1 MIIMRPYLESFFGS
15 SASPIYMLDANF
27 IHFEYHELRMLKN
40 FHTDPIPAALAIT
53 LDGLFH
59 ERARR
64 TPEGLAYRY
73 FNESQGIWQD
83 LTWSQMRQEVMR
95 WQEALAHEHLQPGDR
110 IAIMLKNC
118 PQWVMMDQAAL
129 GLGLVTVPLYTSDRP
144 DNVAYVL
151 QDSGARLLLT
161 GGAEQWQAIR
171 DTGQPLPELQR
182 ILCIRPF
189 AQNDDSRLCPLS
201 SWLPENTANS
211 PAQAHTDPDQLAS
224 IIYTSGTTG
233 RPKGVML
240 SHRNMLENCRSVL
253 QSFDVYREDRFLSFL
268 PLSHTFERTAGYYLP
283 LMAGATVVYAR
294 SFQQLQEDLSLAQP
308 TILMSVPRIY
318 ERIHAALRAKL
329 EDGPAYAARLFD
341 LAVNVGYSRFEYA
354 QGRGPWSA
362 SHLLWPIL
370 KRLVADKLTQRLG
383 GHIRLAVSGGAA
395 LPPDTARLFIGL
407 GVTVL
412 QGYGLTET
420 SPVISVNRPEDNVP
434 ASVGTALAGVE
445 TRVGTNGA
453 LQVRGPT
460 VMLGYWRNPEATRAI
475 INEEGWLDTGDVV
488 RVDPAGHIFI
498 TGRIKEILV
507 LSNGEKVPPAE
518 IEAAIGVDP
527 LFDQIM
533 VVGEGCA
540 YLSALV
546 VINQEQWQLA
556 MQEKGVRAAWP
567 ESLQHPDAEGLVLE
581 RMTRQMRTFPG
592 YARIRRVALLV
603 DPWTTENG
611 LLTPTLK
618 LKRSAVLERY
628 AEDYRKLYRTKS
640 LFQ

>member
-1 MIIMRPYLESFFGS
+1 
-15 SASPIYMLDANF
+15 
-27 IHFEYHELRMLKN
+27 MLKN
-40 FHTDPIPAALAIT
+40 LHTDPIPPALAMT
-53 LDGLFH
+53 LDGLFQ

-64 TPEGLAYRY
+64 TPNGLAYRF
-73 FNESQGIWQD
+73 FNETQDIWQD
-83 LTWSQMRQEVMR
+83 LTWSQMRQAVMR
-95 WQEALAHEHLQPGDR
+95 WQQALAREPLQPGDR

-129 GLGLVTVPLYTSDRP
+129 GLGLVTVPLYVSDRP

-161 GGAEQWQAIR
+161 GCAEQWQAIH
-171 DTGQPLPELQR
+171 DTSQSLPELQR
-182 ILCIRPF
+182 VICIRDF
-189 AQNDDSRLCPLS
+189 THNDDDRLRPLS
-201 SWLPENTANS
+201 SWLPENAAEPPS
-211 PAQAHTDPDQLAS
+211 QAHNSPDQLAS

-233 RPKGVML
+233 KPKGVML

-294 SFQQLQEDLSLAQP
+294 SFQQLQEDLSIAQP

-318 ERIHAALRAKL
+318 ERIHGALRTKL
-329 EDGPAYAARLFD
+329 ADGPAYATRLFN
-341 LAVNVGYSRFEYA
+341 LAVNVGYSRFEHA
-354 QGRGPWSA
+354 QGRGPWHV

-370 KRLVADKLTQRLG
+370 KRLVADKLTRRLG
-383 GHIRLAVSGGAA
+383 GRIRLAVSGGAA
-395 LPPDTARLFIGL
+395 LPPDTARIFIGL
-407 GVTVL
+407 GITVL

-434 ASVGTALAGVE
+434 ASVGTALAGIE
-445 TRVGTNGA
+445 TRVGANGA

-460 VMLGYWRNPEATRAI
+460 VMLGYWHAPEATRAMI
-475 INEEGWLDTGDVV
+475 DDEGWLDTGDIV

-527 LFDQIM
+527 LFDQVM

-556 MQEKGVRAAWP
+556 MQEKNIQTAWP
-567 ESLQHPDAEGLVLE
+567 ENLQYPGAESLVLE
-581 RMTRQMRTFPG
+581 RMARQMRTFPG
-592 YARIRRVALLV
+592 YARIRRVALLI
-603 DPWTTENG
+603 DPWTIENG

-618 LKRSAVLERY
+618 LKRPAVLKRY
-628 AEDYRKLYRTKS
+628 AEEYRKLYRTNPR
-640 LFQ
+640 

>member
-1 MIIMRPYLESFFGS
+1 
-15 SASPIYMLDANF
+15 
-27 IHFEYHELRMLKN
+27 MLKN

-59 ERARR
+59 ERVRR
-64 TPEGLAYRY
+64 TPDGLAYRY
-73 FNESQGIWQD
+73 FKEPQGIWQD

-95 WQEALAHEHLQPGDR
+95 WQEALTREQLQPGDR
-110 IAIMLKNC
+110 VAIMLKNC

-129 GLGLVTVPLYTSDRP
+129 GLGLVTVPLYISDRP

-151 QDSGARLLLT
+151 QDSGAKLLLT
-161 GGAEQWQAIR
+161 GCAEQWQSIR
-171 DTGQPLPELQR
+171 DTEERLPELQR
-182 ILCIRPF
+182 VICIRPF
-189 AQNDDSRLCPLS
+189 AHNDDDRLCPLS
-201 SWLPENTANS
+201 SWLPENLAEPPSQSNN
-211 PAQAHTDPDQLAS
+211 APDQLAS

-233 RPKGVML
+233 KPKGVML

-329 EDGPAYAARLFD
+329 ADGPAYAARLFD

-354 QGRGPWSA
+354 QGRGPWRA

-370 KRLVADKLTQRLG
+370 KRLVADKLTHRLG
-383 GHIRLAVSGGAA
+383 GRIRLAVSGGAA

-445 TRVGTNGA
+445 TRVGVNGA

-475 INEEGWLDTGDVV
+475 IDEEGWLDTGDVV
-488 RVDPAGHIFI
+488 LVDPAGHIFI

-527 LFDQIM
+527 LFDQVM
-533 VVGEGCA
+533 VAGEGYA

-556 MQEKGVRAAWP
+556 MQEKGIQAAWP
-567 ESLQHPDAEGLVLE
+567 ESLQHPDAEDLVLE

-592 YARIRRVALLV
+592 YARIRRVALLI

-628 AEDYRKLYRTKS
+628 AEDYRKLYRTN
-640 LFQ
+640 LR

>member
-1 MIIMRPYLESFFGS
+1 MIIMKPYFMRFPGHPHPEYVLH
-15 SASPIYMLDANF
+15 AQLIR
-27 IHFEYHELRMLKN
+27 FEYHGLQMLKKY
-40 FHTDPIPAALAIT
+40 HTDPIPASHAIT
-53 LDGLFH
+53 LDGLFL
-59 ERARR
+59 ERACR
-64 TPEGLAYRY
+64 TPEGVAYRY
-73 FNESQGIWQD
+73 FNEIQSSWQD

-95 WQEALAHEHLQPGDR
+95 WQQALARERLQPGDR
-110 IAIMLKNC
+110 VAIMLKNC

-161 GGAEQWQAIR
+161 GCAEQWQAIR

-182 ILCIRPF
+182 IICIR
-189 AQNDDSRLCPLS
+189 AITESDDDRLCQLS
-201 SWLPENTANS
+201 SWLTENVAS
-211 PAQAHTDPDQLAS
+211 PSLQSHTTPDQLAS

-233 RPKGVML
+233 KPKGVML
-240 SHRNMLENCRSVL
+240 SHRNMLENCRNIL

-329 EDGPAYAARLFD
+329 ADGPAYAARLFN
-341 LAVNVGYSRFEYA
+341 LAVNVGYSRFEHA
-354 QGRGPWSA
+354 QGRGPWRW

-370 KRLVADKLTQRLG
+370 KRLVADKLTRRLG
-383 GHIRLAVSGGAA
+383 GRIRLAVSGGAA
-395 LPPDTARLFIGL
+395 LPPDTARIFIGL
-407 GVTVL
+407 GITVL

-420 SPVISVNRPEDNVP
+420 SPVISVNRPEDNLP
-434 ASVGTALAGVE
+434 ASVGTALQGVE
-445 TRVGTNGA
+445 TRIGANGA
-453 LQVRGPT
+453 LEVRGSM
-460 VMLGYWRNPEATRAI
+460 VMQGYWKNPEATRAMI
-475 INEEGWLDTGDVV
+475 DEEGWLDTGDVV
-488 RVDPAGHIFI
+488 HIEPSGHIFI

-527 LFDQIM
+527 LFEQVMI
-533 VVGEGCA
+533 VGEGCA

-556 MQEKGVRAAWP
+556 IQETDIQSAWP
-567 ESLQHPDAEGLVLE
+567 ESLQHPDAESLVLE
-581 RMTRQMRTFPG
+581 RMAQKMRTFPG
-592 YARIRRVALLV
+592 YARIRRVALLS
-603 DPWTTENG
+603 DAWTTENG

-618 LKRSAVLERY
+618 LKRSAVLDRY
-628 AEDYRKLYRTKS
+628 AEEYRKLYRTN
-640 LFQ
+640 LR

>member
-1 MIIMRPYLESFFGS
+1 MM
-15 SASPIYMLDANF
+15 
-27 IHFEYHELRMLKN
+27 KN
-40 FHTDPIPAALAIT
+40 LHTDPIPPALAMT

-64 TPEGLAYRY
+64 TPDALAYRY
-73 FNESQGIWQD
+73 FNEAQDNWQD
-83 LTWSQMRQEVMR
+83 LTWSQMQQEVMR
-95 WQEALAHEHLQPGDR
+95 WQKALARESLQPGDR
-110 IAIMLKNC
+110 VAIMLKNC

-161 GGAEQWQAIR
+161 GNAEQWQAIH

-182 ILCIRPF
+182 IICIRDVTHD
-189 AQNDDSRLCPLS
+189 NDNRLCPLS
-201 SWLPENTANS
+201 SWLPENAADLPS
-211 PAQAHTDPDQLAS
+211 PSHHDPDRLAS

-233 RPKGVML
+233 KPKGVML

-294 SFQQLQEDLSLAQP
+294 SFQQLQEDLSIAQP

-318 ERIHAALRAKL
+318 ERIHVALRAKL
-329 EDGPAYAARLFD
+329 ADGPAYAAWLFD
-341 LAVNVGYSRFEYA
+341 LAVNVGYSRFEHA
-354 QGRGPWSA
+354 QGRGPWRL

-370 KRLVADKLTQRLG
+370 KYLVANKLTRRLG
-383 GHIRLAVSGGAA
+383 GSIRLAVSGGAA
-395 LPPDTARLFIGL
+395 LPPETARIFIGL
-407 GVTVL
+407 GITVL

-420 SPVISVNRPEDNVP
+420 SPVISVNRPEDNIP
-434 ASVGTALAGVE
+434 ASVGTALAGVA
-445 TRVGTNGA
+445 TRVGANGA

-460 VMLGYWRNPEATRAI
+460 VMLGYWRDPAATRAMVDD
-475 INEEGWLDTGDVV
+475 EGWLDTGDVV
-488 RVDPAGHIFI
+488 RIDPAGHIFI

-518 IEAAIGVDP
+518 IEAAIGADP
-527 LFDQIM
+527 LFDQVM
-533 VVGEGCA
+533 VAGEGCA

-546 VINQEQWQLA
+546 VINEEQWQLA
-556 MQEKGVRAAWP
+556 MQEKGIQTAWP
-567 ESLQHPDAEGLVLE
+567 ESLQHPDAESLVLE
-581 RMTRQMRTFPG
+581 RMARQMRTFPG
-592 YARIRRVALLV
+592 YARIRRAALLI
-603 DPWTTENG
+603 DPWTIENG

-618 LKRSAVLERY
+618 LKRPAVLKRY
-628 AEDYRKLYRTKS
+628 AEEYRKICGTKS

>member
-1 MIIMRPYLESFFGS
+1 MM
-15 SASPIYMLDANF
+15 
-27 IHFEYHELRMLKN
+27 KN
-40 FHTDPIPAALAIT
+40 LHTDPIPPALAMT

-64 TPEGLAYRY
+64 TPDALAYRY
-73 FNESQGIWQD
+73 FNEAQDIWQD
-83 LTWSQMRQEVMR
+83 LTWSQMQQEVMR
-95 WQEALAHEHLQPGDR
+95 WQKALARESLQPGDR
-110 IAIMLKNC
+110 VAIMLKNC

-161 GGAEQWQAIR
+161 GSAEQWQAIH

-182 ILCIRPF
+182 IICIRDVTHD
-189 AQNDDSRLCPLS
+189 NDNRLCPLS
-201 SWLPENTANS
+201 SWLPENVAEPPS
-211 PAQAHTDPDQLAS
+211 PSHHDPDRLAS

-233 RPKGVML
+233 KPKGVML

-294 SFQQLQEDLSLAQP
+294 SFQQLQEDLSIAQP

-318 ERIHAALRAKL
+318 ERIHVALRAKL
-329 EDGPAYAARLFD
+329 ADGPAYAARLFD

-354 QGRGPWSA
+354 QGRGPWRL

-370 KRLVADKLTQRLG
+370 KYLVANKLTQRLG
-383 GHIRLAVSGGAA
+383 GSIRLAVSGGAA
-395 LPPDTARLFIGL
+395 LPPETARIFIGL
-407 GVTVL
+407 GITVL

-445 TRVGTNGA
+445 TRVGANGA

-460 VMLGYWRNPEATRAI
+460 VMLGYWRDPAATRAMVDD
-475 INEEGWLDTGDVV
+475 EGWLDTGDVV
-488 RVDPAGHIFI
+488 RIDPVGHIFI

-518 IEAAIGVDP
+518 IEAAIGADP
-527 LFDQIM
+527 LFDQVM
-533 VVGEGCA
+533 VAGEGCA

-546 VINQEQWQLA
+546 VINEEQWQLA
-556 MQEKGVRAAWP
+556 MQEKGIQAAWP
-567 ESLQHPDAEGLVLE
+567 GSLQHPDAESLVLE
-581 RMTRQMRTFPG
+581 RMARQMRTFPG
-592 YARIRRVALLV
+592 YARIRRAALLI
-603 DPWTTENG
+603 DPWTIENG

-618 LKRSAVLERY
+618 LKRPAVLKRY
-628 AEDYRKLYRTKS
+628 AEEYRKICGTKN